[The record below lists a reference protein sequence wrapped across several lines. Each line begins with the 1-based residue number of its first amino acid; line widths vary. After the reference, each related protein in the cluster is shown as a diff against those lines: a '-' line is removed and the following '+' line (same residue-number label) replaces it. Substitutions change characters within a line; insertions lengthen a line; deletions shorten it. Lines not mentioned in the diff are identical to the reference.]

1 MAMAAWKRA
10 GVCLTAAAVVVG
22 LAGCQDGDDGE
33 SGKKKAGASSS
44 GAQSRTEA
52 AEVLQAAF
60 KKTSE
65 AKSSKVRMTVETSGA
80 AAQSGAMEMSGVQGW
95 DPAVM
100 DVTMKGSGFAA
111 AGPEAPEQI
120 RVIMLDGVM
129 YMDLGTEQAA
139 QMDGKRWMKMDFKA
153 LADAT
158 GDPKVQKQLTGGL
171 ENMNQDPAQQLALL
185 LESPSLKHVGP
196 EKVDGVEA
204 QHYKGTLSFEEMID
218 ANTSFDL
225 LSKEERDELLATA
238 EKSGMK
244 GYDTEIWVNEDDL
257 PVKMVVGMTMAQGTM
272 KMTSHFSDY
281 GAKAE
286 VEAPPAGETFDFMQ
300 MIKELESL
308 GAGSAA

>member
-1 MAMAAWKRA
+1 MAAWKRA

-22 LAGCQDGDDGE
+22 LAGCQDGDDGG
-33 SGKKKAGASSS
+33 SKKKAGASGSE
-44 GAQSRTEA
+44 AQSRTEA

-65 AKSSKVRMTVETSGA
+65 AKSSKIRMTIETSGTA
-80 AAQSGAMEMSGVQGW
+80 AAESGTMEMSGVQGW

-111 AGPEAPEQI
+111 SGPGTPEQV
-120 RVIMLDGVM
+120 RTIMLDGVM
-129 YMDLGTEQAA
+129 YVDMGAEQAA
-139 QMDGKRWMKMDFKA
+139 EMDGKRWMKIDFKA
-153 LADAT
+153 AADAA
-158 GDPKVQKQLTGGL
+158 GDPEIQKQLTGGL

-196 EKVDGVEA
+196 EKVDGVDA
-204 QHYKGTLSFEEMID
+204 QHYKGTLSFKEMID

-225 LSKEERDELLATA
+225 LSKEERDELVAMA
-238 EKSGMK
+238 EKSDMK
-244 GYDTEIWVNEDDL
+244 GYDTEIWVNGDDL

-281 GAKAE
+281 GAKVE
-286 VEAPPAGETFDFMQ
+286 VEAPPAGETFDLME
-300 MIKELESL
+300 MLTELESL
-308 GAGSAA
+308 GAGPAA

>member
-1 MAMAAWKRA
+1 MVMAAWKRA

-22 LAGCQDGDDGE
+22 LAGCQDGDDG
-33 SGKKKAGASSS
+33 GGKKAGASAE
-44 GAQSRTEA
+44 GQTREEA

-65 AKSSKVRMTVETSGA
+65 AKSSKIRMTIQMSGTA
-80 AAQSGAMEMSGVQGW
+80 AESGTMEMSGVQGW

-111 AGPEAPEQI
+111 AGPGTPEQM
-120 RVIMLDGVM
+120 RMIMLDGVM
-129 YMDLGTEQAA
+129 YVDMGAEQAA
-139 QMDGKRWMKMDFKA
+139 EMDGKRWMKMDFKA
-153 LADAT
+153 LADAS
-158 GDPKVQKQLTGGL
+158 GDPEVQKQMTGGL

-185 LESPSLKHVGP
+185 LESSSLKHVGP

-204 QHYKGTLSFEEMID
+204 QHYKGTLSFEEMVD

-225 LSKEERDELLATA
+225 LSKDERDELVATA

-244 GYDTEIWVNEDDL
+244 GYDTEIWVNKDDL

-286 VEAPPAGETFDFMQ
+286 VEAPPAGETLDFMQ
-300 MIKELESL
+300 MLKDLESL

>member
-1 MAMAAWKRA
+1 MVMAAWKRA

-22 LAGCQDGDDGE
+22 LAGCQDGDDGG
-33 SGKKKAGASSS
+33 SKKAGASAE
-44 GAQSRTEA
+44 AQTREEA

-65 AKSSKVRMTVETSGA
+65 AKSSKIRMTVQTSGTA
-80 AAQSGAMEMSGVQGW
+80 AESGTMEMSGVQGW

-111 AGPEAPEQI
+111 AGPGTPEQM
-120 RVIMLDGVM
+120 RMIMLDGVM
-129 YMDLGTEQAA
+129 YVDMGTEQAA
-139 QMDGKRWMKMDFKA
+139 EMDGKRWMKMDFKA
-153 LADAT
+153 LADAS
-158 GDPKVQKQLTGGL
+158 GDPEVQKQMTGGL

-185 LESPSLKHVGP
+185 LESSSLKHVGP

-204 QHYKGTLSFEEMID
+204 QHYKGTLSFKEMMD

-225 LSKEERDELLATA
+225 LSKEERDELVATA

-286 VEAPPAGETFDFMQ
+286 VEAPPAGETLDFMQ
-300 MIKELESL
+300 MLKDLESL

>member
-10 GVCLTAAAVVVG
+10 GVCLTAAAVVAG
-22 LAGCQDGDDGE
+22 LAGCQDGDDGGSE
-33 SGKKKAGASSS
+33 KKAGASGSE
-44 GAQSRTEA
+44 AQSRTEA

-65 AKSSKVRMTVETSGA
+65 AKSSKIRMTVQTSGTA
-80 AAQSGAMEMSGVQGW
+80 AENGTMEMSGVQGW

-100 DVTMKGSGFAA
+100 DVTMKGSAFAA
-111 AGPEAPEQI
+111 AGPGAPEQV
-120 RVIMLDGVM
+120 RMIMLDGVVYVDM
-129 YMDLGTEQAA
+129 GAEQAA

-153 LADAT
+153 VADAS
-158 GDPKVQKQLTGGL
+158 GDPEVQKQMTGGL

-185 LESPSLKHVGP
+185 LESPNLKHVGP
-196 EKVDGVEA
+196 EKVDGAEA
-204 QHYKGTLSFEEMID
+204 QHYKGTLSFKEMVD

-225 LSKEERDELLATA
+225 LSKEERDELIATA

-286 VEAPPAGETFDFMQ
+286 VEAPPAGETLDFMQ
-300 MIKELESL
+300 MLKDLESL